1 MKNLRLLIAVLA
13 IFAAGT
19 LSAQKIEFPSL
30 VVDYGQIEQGADG
43 VREFAFS
50 NAGSE
55 ALVITSATG
64 SCGCTVPS
72 YPKEPIAA
80 GATSAIQVR
89 YDTNRIGS
97 FTKTVTLTTNDTAN
111 PTVRLTIKGTVLQKQ
126 PSGK

>member
-1 MKNLRLLIAVLA
+1 MKNLRLLIVVMA
-13 IFAAGT
+13 IFAT
-19 LSAQKIEFPSL
+19 TSLSAQKIDFPSL

-43 VREFAFS
+43 LREFSFT
-50 NAGSE
+50 NAGTES
-55 ALVITSATG
+55 LVITSATG

-72 YPKEPIAA
+72 YPKEPIEA